1 MRKLYLVRHATPN
14 FKDDIR
20 LCIGKTDIDIGNKGI
35 DESKKLRDFFSKKQI
50 NSIFSSPLSR
60 CVSTAEIISDG
71 KLEVNIDA
79 GLMEIDM
86 GEWEGIPIKDIV
98 KELGDEPSNGERRV
112 DALKRMENAII
123 EIMNNTAG
131 DVICV
136 AHAGVNCAFIA
147 KVIGADIKTSRAIR
161 QPYASYSCFEY
172 ENFEFKCL
180 EIGILPEKE
189 SELK

>member
-14 FKDDIR
+14 FKDNIK
-20 LCIGKTDIDIGNKGI
+20 LCIGRTDIDIGDVGI
-35 DESKKLRDFFSKKQI
+35 EETEKLRDFFSDKKI
-50 NSIFSSPLSR
+50 SCIFSSPLSR

-71 KLEVNIDA
+71 NMKVELDE

-86 GEWEGIPIKDIV
+86 GEWEGIPLKDIV
-98 KELGDEPSNGERRV
+98 KELGDEPKGGERRV
-112 DALKRMENAII
+112 DALDRLESTII
-123 EIMNNTAG
+123 KIMDKTAG

-147 KVIGADIKTSRAIR
+147 KMTGADIKTSRAIR

-172 ENFEFKCL
+172 DKGKFKCL
-180 EIGILPEKE
+180 EIGIKPK
-189 SELK
+189 